1 MSKDRSTP
9 EEFLKNYKISLGLN
23 RLDKLVDA
31 RVKNVMEEYA
41 IQQDAI
47 NKDRIIEILKEKLS
61 NRGLYQD
68 HLISDQK
75 LLDEIAT
82 AIQQESVGSSQSVT
96 NCNQLKLLESIAI
109 WLTSCVNDH
118 YESGAQSD
126 LDAVELW
133 ITQLASGQQESL
145 KDTLI
150 GFWEWMDDID
160 LKDKKNHSLEDFVDS
175 FIKAHHLSGLP
186 PKPTEI

>member
-1 MSKDRSTP
+1 MNKDRPTP

-82 AIQQESVGSSQSVT
+82 AIQQESGWVKVNKKPIPRVPVLVCVKDGKDRHHILRACWIPKHFEEDDGNYQGDADY
-96 NCNQLKLLESIAI
+96 LE
-109 WLTSCVNDH
+109 
-118 YESGAQSD
+118 E
-126 LDAVELW
+126 
-133 ITQLASGQQESL
+133 
-145 KDTLI
+145 KDTFYWPK
-150 GFWEWMDDID
+150 GWYEWNDCEETHWMI
-160 LKDKKNHSLEDFVDS
+160 HYTVTHWMS
-175 FIKAHHLSGLP
+175 LP